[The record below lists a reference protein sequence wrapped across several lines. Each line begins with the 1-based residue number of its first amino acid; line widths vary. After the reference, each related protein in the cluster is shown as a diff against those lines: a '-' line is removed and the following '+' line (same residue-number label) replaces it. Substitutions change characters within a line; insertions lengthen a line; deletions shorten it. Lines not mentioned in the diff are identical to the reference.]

1 MLQGILRGEGRERV
15 CRVRAVKVTKPD
27 QPAHPAYADFD
38 IIDSDDFP
46 YGDYELLVVGQ
57 TILLAK
63 REGEYVSRFG

>member
-1 MLQGILRGEGRERV
+1 
-15 CRVRAVKVTKPD
+15 VRAVKVTKPD